1 MTDLGTRT
9 DKAAPRKRTA
19 WILVL
24 IIGLVAFGY
33 TAVLFVGGKALQD
46 APLARPIQRFKRGL
60 ENLSRAEPPKSLSR
74 LPPLTGG
81 SALGPTPSPSPVA
94 PRVTPSASLSPS
106 AIPAKPDDPS
116 VVTFTIEFENTT
128 GVRLTGVKITDR
140 VPSGTS
146 YRAGSASPAA
156 GFDGSQLVWDIGV
169 LDPGQSG
176 KVTFQVSTRLKGRI
190 SNRATIT
197 SNEAPASFVESSAT
211 V

>member
-1 MTDLGTRT
+1 MT
-9 DKAAPRKRTA
+9 KPSAQESSPKRTA

-81 SALGPTPSPSPVA
+81 TALGPTPAPSPVA
-94 PRVTPSASLSPS
+94 PRVSPSPSLSPS
-106 AIPAKPDDPS
+106 TAPAKPDDPS
-116 VVTFTIEFENTT
+116 IVTFTLEYENDT
-128 GVRLTGVKITDR
+128 GVRLTGVKITNR
-140 VPSGTS
+140 LPSGTT
-146 YRAGSASPAA
+146 YRAGTAQPGAV
-156 GFDGSQLVWDIGV
+156 FDGTQLVWDIGT
-169 LDPGQSG
+169 LDPGKRGTVS
-176 KVTFQVSTRLKGRI
+176 FQVATRLKGRI
-190 SNRATIT
+190 VNRATIT
-197 SNEAPASFVESSAT
+197 SNEAPASTVESSAT